1 MLTLKQRHQIARFC
15 REHQIIRFWTMDE
28 PLLNAGVDA
37 GRPSIIVT
45 FRPYW
50 VAPPEQ
56 FTSIEQSLAAITGPE
71 TAIYSTDGLSP
82 RLTDAILAQ
91 ATLVFPDP
99 DALWG
104 VPDAVARFCRKH
116 HIAKLWRYDAPLPTA
131 PEKAFTPS
139 VIVNFRND
147 GLDFFDFFKIEEEMR
162 LLFGPSATLYS
173 ERFLTPGLSEETLDE
188 IAEVWYDDVA

>member
-1 MLTLKQRHQIARFC
+1 MLTPKQRRQIARFC

-28 PLLNAGVDA
+28 PLLNAGLDA

-50 VAPPEQ
+50 VATPEQ
-56 FTSIEQSLAAITGPE
+56 FIRIEQSLAAITGPE
-71 TAIYSTDGLSP
+71 TAVYSTDGLSP
-82 RLTDAILAQ
+82 RLTAAILAQ
-91 ATLVFPDP
+91 ATLAFPNPDP
-99 DALWG
+99 LPAR
-104 VPDAVARFCRKH
+104 PDAVARFCRKH

-131 PEKAFTPS
+131 PEKEFTPS
-139 VIVNFRND
+139 VIVNFQND

-173 ERFLTPGLSEETLDE
+173 ERFLNPGLSEDTLDE
-188 IAEVWYDDVA
+188 IAEVWYDGVA